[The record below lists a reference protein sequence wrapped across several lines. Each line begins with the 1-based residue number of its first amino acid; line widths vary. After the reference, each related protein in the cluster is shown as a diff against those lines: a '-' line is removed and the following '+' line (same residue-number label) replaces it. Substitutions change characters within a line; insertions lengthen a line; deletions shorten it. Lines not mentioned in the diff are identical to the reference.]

1 MPTSEKLQGSARQNW
16 HNANLTQPISNGRVR
31 AIREQSAY
39 GGGEGLSASCTW
51 GPSGREEYLAG
62 MDRHLQSTRG
72 TLSHALKTMI
82 KDALDLF
89 WFAGAAQYEVL
100 DFTTHWSIHE
110 NLPEL
115 QDA

>member
-1 MPTSEKLQGSARQNW
+1 
-16 HNANLTQPISNGRVR
+16 
-31 AIREQSAY
+31 
-39 GGGEGLSASCTW
+39 
-51 GPSGREEYLAG
+51 
-62 MDRHLQSTRG
+62 
-72 TLSHALKTMI
+72 MI